1 MHGRRGID
9 DAIAL
14 VGRRLVEASQ
24 RGSRH
29 LPLTAARRAAAG
41 IADLAGLLSG
51 GVDPVRILALARAL
65 MALDRKAWTGRYIP
79 VELPRAPD
87 WPDED
92 WPDDAW
98 LAIRLCALPWP
109 LRTRSGFELDIGTDP
124 ALVRRLAARDAAS
137 AVGIALRR
145 LGAAG
150 VRCTVRA
157 GAVPPETAR
166 RWAAAL
172 AFPIT
177 RRTAERFLYRLDPNL
192 DPSKE

>member
-1 MHGRRGID
+1 MDGRRGLD

-14 VGRRLVEASQ
+14 VERRLVEASQ
-24 RGSRH
+24 REGRH
-29 LPLTAARRAAAG
+29 LPLRAAPHAAAG
-41 IADLAGLLSG
+41 AADLASLLSG
-51 GVDPVRILALARAL
+51 GVDLDRSLMLARAL
-65 MALDRKAWTGRYIP
+65 MALDRGAWAERYVP
-79 VELPRAPD
+79 TESPRAP
-87 WPDED
+87 D

-124 ALVRRLAARDAAS
+124 ALVRRLAAGDAAS
-137 AVGIALRR
+137 AVDLALRR

-150 VRCTVRA
+150 VCCTVRVA
-157 GAVPPETAR
+157 TTSPATAR

-177 RRTAERFLYRLDPNL
+177 EGTAERFLHRLDPNL
-192 DPSKE
+192 DPNKE